1 MMKNKI
7 ILFILFILS
16 DFLSC
21 TKPYIVLLVFDTLVN
36 DTAIIGKLGKTEKL
50 SITKRIIV

>member
-21 TKPYIVLLVFDTLVN
+21 TKILRFKKVSLKPNTYIPPVSSVC
-36 DTAIIGKLGKTEKL
+36 TAQPLTASG
-50 SITKRIIV
+50 S

>member
-21 TKPYIVLLVFDTLVN
+21 TKANFIGYLLDWTILMISYYLEHGFTYQGSDV
-36 DTAIIGKLGKTEKL
+36 A
-50 SITKRIIV
+50 S

>member
-1 MMKNKI
+1 MMENNK

-21 TKPYIVLLVFDTLVN
+21 TENYYVGDVN
-36 DTAIIGKLGKTEKL
+36 KKL
-50 SITKRIIV
+50 